1 MATFSSSSTSYNIFL
16 LSAFLIVIIGFANVE
31 ARRLGGEKCTWGP
44 SYWCQNI
51 RQSSAVN
58 FFDILEYVKSTSIKV
73 YNYDF
78 WRYAIFSIFYV
89 HLVLVLGY
97 KSLYQQRLE

>member
-1 MATFSSSSTSYNIFL
+1 MATFSSSNVRCSILL
-16 LSAFLIVIIGFANVE
+16 LSAFLLAIIGFANVE

-58 FFDILEYVKSTSIKV
+58 FFDILEYVKSTSIN
-73 YNYDF
+73 NYGF
-78 WRYAIFSIFYV
+78 WRCAIFFIFYV

>member
-1 MATFSSSSTSYNIFL
+1 MATFSSSNLRCNILLLSVFL
-16 LSAFLIVIIGFANVE
+16 LAIIGFANVE

-58 FFDILEYVKSTSIKV
+58 CLDILEYVKSTSIKIMIFGGV
-73 YNYDF
+73 
-78 WRYAIFSIFYV
+78 RYF
-89 HLVLVLGY
+89 
-97 KSLYQQRLE
+97 